1 MESEENRALRM
12 SWLIVSNE
20 EITDLPEERY
30 HRQQEHV
37 ERDKSLNH

>member
-1 MESEENRALRM
+1 MESEESKALRM
-12 SWLIVSNE
+12 SWYVVFNE
-20 EITDLPEERY
+20 ERTNLPEERY